1 MLRAHGPL
9 KNRATGVS
17 PLPLYRPLF
26 RRVILQRM
34 ESGSTSWSLTFN
46 RSSVAFSGPTE
57 TGFPRVEVAD
67 QHGLE

>member
-1 MLRAHGPL
+1 MPQATRPL

-34 ESGSTSWSLTFN
+34 ESSLLLLAFN
-46 RSSVAFSGPTE
+46 RIECSIELDAVVAFSWTN
-57 TGFPRVEVAD
+57 
-67 QHGLE
+67 